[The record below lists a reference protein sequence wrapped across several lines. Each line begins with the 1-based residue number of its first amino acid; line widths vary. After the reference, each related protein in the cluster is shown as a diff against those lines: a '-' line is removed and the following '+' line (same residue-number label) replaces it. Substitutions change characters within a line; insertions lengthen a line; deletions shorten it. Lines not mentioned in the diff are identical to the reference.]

1 MSSVKR
7 LRRRAVFN
15 RAALCCSDSS
25 TGYARLRV
33 EHGVVDLLAIG
44 SCLPWSPHRGVPPL
58 LSGCL
63 HTVPI
68 VDRFAGQPCDG
79 GHCEAGSVCQFA
91 LMQNERPP
99 RAWLAGVRGTGRL
112 FLILALLSSA
122 DGRVRR
128 GARGV
133 PHAPLHPQL
142 ARRIEGSIV
151 DHRARFPA
159 ASRQLALGC
168 GCSRRWLLGWL
179 HRQRAKEQEA
189 TFRLQRVRV
198 LRRAAADRRAAG
210 AQTKA
215 GGHRRLGK
223 RVS

>member
-1 MSSVKR
+1 MRSRLSPLVHVGRQRDEGGTAAPGARRTDRRCGSVDRRRPRRWLAGAFRSMCIASMTARLGIAGCLPASVRASWRTRSGPAPSRSKMSSVKR

-99 RAWLAGVRGTGRL
+99 RAWLAGVRGMW
-112 FLILALLSSA
+112 
-122 DGRVRR
+122 
-128 GARGV
+128 
-133 PHAPLHPQL
+133 
-142 ARRIEGSIV
+142 
-151 DHRARFPA
+151 A
-159 ASRQLALGC
+159 AFFS
-168 GCSRRWLLGWL
+168 
-179 HRQRAKEQEA
+179 
-189 TFRLQRVRV
+189 F
-198 LRRAAADRRAAG
+198 
-210 AQTKA
+210 
-215 GGHRRLGK
+215 
-223 RVS
+223 